1 MMKRS
6 VLAVIL
12 VGALLPGVAQ
22 SQDTGSL
29 SREAQADLFMRL
41 WMDTCAKNF
50 TDPEQVRA
58 FATQYRFQENPPGAQ
73 DALNGLAGTVWDVSL
88 GPHAQNSLIL
98 FDDGRCQV
106 RGRRA
111 ESKYVNETFE
121 TVLQGINAPGV
132 SVQRQAEQ
140 DFEQGGVQ
148 LKQIAYVVS
157 RAGEKQGWAF
167 VSTTSDS
174 ENATAQA
181 IITVSRTAIGD

>member
-111 ESKYVNETFE
+111 DSKFVNEMFE

-132 SVQRQAEQ
+132 SVRRIVE
-140 DFEQGGVQ
+140 DDIEQGGVL
-148 LKQIAYVVS
+148 LKQIAYFVS
-157 RAGEKQGWAF
+157 RTGENKGWAF
-167 VSTTSDS
+167 VSTTTDS
-174 ENATAQA
+174 EDAESQV
-181 IITVSRTAIGD
+181 IITVSRIVMAK